1 MFNNDYELLTYIMN
15 EIKIYEEVFNEVY
28 ETAIKLKAYSGRKKT
43 QRVEMIGYAAEKNFI
58 KLEKKEKLL
67 YELCNYI
74 KDQRVSLALKNELV
88 QYLGNISVFVTAFH
102 AELCTID
109 YELLEKQNRKISET
123 IMRMIGIF
131 QGSVV
136 EYSDIQEIHKI

>member
-1 MFNNDYELLTYIMN
+1 
-15 EIKIYEEVFNEVY
+15 
-28 ETAIKLKAYSGRKKT
+28 
-43 QRVEMIGYAAEKNFI
+43 MIGYAAEKNFI